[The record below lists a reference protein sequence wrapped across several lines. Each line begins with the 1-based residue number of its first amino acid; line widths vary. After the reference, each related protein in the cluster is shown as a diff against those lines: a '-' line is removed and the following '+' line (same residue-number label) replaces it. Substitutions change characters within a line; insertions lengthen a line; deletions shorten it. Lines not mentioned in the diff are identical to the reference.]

1 MTNILEG
8 AYDLHVHSGPD
19 IMPRKFDDLELAERI
34 KKSGMAGYVMKSHY
48 FNTAQRGYLVN
59 KMIPECNAIGAI
71 ALNQSVGGI
80 NSIAVEMAARS
91 GAKLVWFPTT
101 DSENEISHVMT
112 GDPNKKLPYWA
123 KIVKE
128 LKEEN
133 VIIPTINILEEG
145 ELTKATLDVIDT
157 IAKYNIIL
165 ATGHLSH
172 EETFALV
179 KEAQKRGVK
188 KIIITHVD
196 FPTTYYSVED
206 QKELSKYGAYMEHC
220 YVTWKSGKVEF
231 AETARQIRELT
242 PEKVILATD
251 LGQSTNPFP
260 DEGLREFA
268 ERLISEEGF
277 TEDEIRTMIVDNPS
291 KLLAE

>member
-1 MTNILEG
+1 MKNILEG

-19 IMPRKFDDLELAERI
+19 IMPRKFDDLELAKRI
-34 KKSGMAGYVMKSHY
+34 KEAGMAGYVMKSHY
-48 FNTAQRGYLVN
+48 FNTAQRGSLVN
-59 KMIPECNAIGAI
+59 QIVPECNAIGAI
-71 ALNQSVGGI
+71 ALNQAVGGI

-91 GAKLVWFPTT
+91 GAKIVWFPTT

-123 KIVKE
+123 RIVQE
-128 LKEEN
+128 LKDEN
-133 VIIPTINILEEG
+133 VEIPTINILKNG
-145 ELTKATLDVIDT
+145 KLTKETLAVLDT

-179 KEAQKRGVK
+179 EEAQKRGVK

-196 FPTTYYSVED
+196 FPTTFYSIED
-206 QKELSKYGAYMEHC
+206 QKKLAEYGAYMEHC
-220 YVTWKSGKVEF
+220 YVTWKSGKVDF
-231 AETARQIRELT
+231 AETVAQIRALT
-242 PEKVILATD
+242 PERVVLATD
-251 LGQSTNPFP
+251 LGQSNNCYP
-260 DEGLREFA
+260 DEGLLEFA
-268 ERLISEEGF
+268 EKLMAEGF
-277 TEDEIRTMIVDNPS
+277 TKEDIRTMIVDNPS

>member
-1 MTNILEG
+1 MSNILKG

-19 IMPRKFDDLELAERI
+19 IMPRKFDDLEMAERI
-34 KKSGMAGYVMKSHY
+34 KESGMAGYVLKSHY

-59 KMIPECNAIGAI
+59 KVTPECNCIGAI

-91 GAKLVWFPTT
+91 GAKIVWFPTT

-123 KIVKE
+123 KIVKD
-128 LKEEN
+128 LKDEN
-133 VIIPTINILEEG
+133 IEIPTITILKDG
-145 ELTKATLDVIDT
+145 KLTDDTIKVIDT

-179 KEAQKRGVK
+179 EEAQKRGVK

-206 QKELSKYGAYMEHC
+206 QKKLAEFGAYMEHC
-220 YVTWKSGKVEF
+220 YVTWKSGKVDF

-242 PEKVILATD
+242 PDKVILATD
-251 LGQSTNPFP
+251 LGQSNNVYP
-260 DEGLREFA
+260 DEGLLEFA
-268 ERLISEEGF
+268 ERLINEEGF
-277 TEDEIRTMIVDNPS
+277 TEADIRKMIVENPS

>member
-1 MTNILEG
+1 MKNILQG

-19 IMPRKFDDLELAERI
+19 IMPRKFDDLELAQRI
-34 KKSGMAGYVMKSHY
+34 KDSGMAGYAMKSHY
-48 FNTAQRGYLVN
+48 FNTAQRGSLVN
-59 KMIPECNAIGAI
+59 KLIPECDAVGAI

-91 GAKLVWFPTT
+91 GAKIVWFPTT
-101 DSENEISHVMT
+101 DSENEISHVMN

-123 KIVKE
+123 KIVNE

-133 VIIPTINILEEG
+133 VEIPTINVLKDG
-145 ELTKATLDVIDT
+145 ELTQETLDVIDT

-172 EETFALV
+172 EETFAVV
-179 KEAQKRGVK
+179 KEAKKRGVN

-196 FPTTYYSVED
+196 FPTTFYSIED
-206 QKELSKYGAYMEHC
+206 QKKLAEYGAYMEHC
-220 YVTWKSGKVEF
+220 YVTWKSNKVDF
-231 AETARQIRELT
+231 SETVEQIRALT
-242 PEKVILATD
+242 PEHVILATD
-251 LGQSTNPFP
+251 LGQSTNPYP
-260 DEGLREFA
+260 DEGLLEFA
-268 ERLISEEGF
+268 EKLMAEGF
-277 TEDEIRTMIVDNPS
+277 TEEDIRTMIVDNPT